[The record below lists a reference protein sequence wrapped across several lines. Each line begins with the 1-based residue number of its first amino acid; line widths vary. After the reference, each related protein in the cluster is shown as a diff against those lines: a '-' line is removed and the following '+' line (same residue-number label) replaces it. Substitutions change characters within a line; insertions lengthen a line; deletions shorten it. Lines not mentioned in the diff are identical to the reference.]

1 MSKKKVKEMEMLAL
15 QGGKSQLGLIWQ
27 RFRKNKLAV
36 FGGIVLI
43 LLILICFTSPLY
55 VPYEKVITQNLL
67 NAYKAPSKDFIF
79 GTDMYGR
86 DLLARMLYGGI
97 YSLGSGLIVVAAALI
112 LGVLFGSIAGYFGG
126 KVDTVIMR
134 VIDIFMA
141 IPALLMTMTLVVVFG
156 QSIYSLWL
164 ALIITQFP
172 GLARVVRASIMT
184 IRDSEYV
191 DAAKIYGA
199 SVGKILIKHILPN
212 GIGPVVVS
220 ATMMLGS
227 VILTIAGLGFLG
239 IGIASP
245 TPEWGTILS
254 EVKDFIRYYPFLGI
268 IPGVAIGI
276 SVLCINFVGDGIRD
290 ALDPRTKK

>member
-1 MSKKKVKEMEMLAL
+1 MSKKKVKEMEEMAA
-15 QGGKSQLGLIWQ
+15 QTNMSQMGLIWH
-27 RFRKNKLAV
+27 RFKKNKLAV
-36 FGGIVLI
+36 IGLIALCVLI
-43 LLILICFTSPLY
+43 LVCFTSPIYLN
-55 VPYEKVITQNLL
+55 YEKVITQDLL
-67 NAYKAPSKDFIF
+67 NAYKSPSRDHIL

-97 YSLGSGLIVVAAALI
+97 YSLGSGLIVVAAALV

-126 KVDTVIMR
+126 KIDTIIMR
-134 VIDIFMA
+134 FIDIFMA

-164 ALIITQFP
+164 AMIITQFP

-191 DAAKIYGA
+191 DAARIYGA
-199 SVGKILIKHILPN
+199 PVGKILIKHILPN

-254 EVKDFIRYYPFLGI
+254 EVKDYIRYYPYLGI